1 MVKELHF
8 MGQKAVS
15 VNIAPVGSVLCVG
28 LLTTCAWMANPTAKT
43 CVLLLGIAI
52 SQRCQAATEVGKRK
66 VFIFYC
72 FLNCVIF
79 PRSSMSPNCRRS
91 TVSGRSSR
99 PLRKPTKCEWCFG
112 LHGSNFFFFKSI
124 LLVIKSARFIT
135 NEVIYFPY
143 QREIEAL

>member
-66 VFIFYC
+66 V
-72 FLNCVIF
+72 
-79 PRSSMSPNCRRS
+79 
-91 TVSGRSSR
+91 
-99 PLRKPTKCEWCFG
+99 
-112 LHGSNFFFFKSI
+112 
-124 LLVIKSARFIT
+124 LLFSQLCNLSQVLDESKLQ
-135 NEVIYFPY
+135 EVDSLWKEFQTP
-143 QREIEAL
+143 EKANKM